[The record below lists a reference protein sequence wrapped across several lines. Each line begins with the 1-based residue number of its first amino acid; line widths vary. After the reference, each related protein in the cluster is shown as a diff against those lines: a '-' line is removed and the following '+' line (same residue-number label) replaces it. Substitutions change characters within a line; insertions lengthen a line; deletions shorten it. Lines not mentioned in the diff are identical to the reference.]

1 VSAGRA
7 AFVAQVAAESAPLFS
22 KSKPISA
29 TIAVPKTDLAM
40 REMAQDLA
48 GNSSAPMDGDETGGS
63 PTASILVVDDDPG
76 QRLLMRKVLEHK
88 GFEVMEAA
96 DGVEACRIN
105 EEHRPDLLLVDL
117 MMPRMDGYE
126 LCRELRGQTHSA
138 DVPIVVTTSRDDIAS
153 IVRAYDAGA
162 TDFVPKPVNWLVL
175 SHRLRYILRASRAFA
190 DLGRNQERLTA
201 EEAAEATNGS
211 KLEPAASS
219 HEPGIPSN
227 AMIGVSG
234 MISDR
239 AFGSL
244 STKVAL
250 SFGWVELD
258 SVVAQISRLQ
268 TQRSVAK
275 VRGNAVRLNA
285 LAEELDAAMIER
297 DRLVAQIG
305 TGIGA

>member
-1 VSAGRA
+1 MDWVGDS
-7 AFVAQVAAESAPLFS
+7 VLEPL
-22 KSKPISA
+22 
-29 TIAVPKTDLAM
+29 M
-40 REMAQDLA
+40 
-48 GNSSAPMDGDETGGS
+48 DETEGS
-63 PTASILVVDDDPG
+63 LTAAILVVDDDPG

-88 GFEVMEAA
+88 GFEVIEAA
-96 DGVEACRIN
+96 DGVEACRLN
-105 EEHRPDLLLVDL
+105 EERRPDLLLVDL

-190 DLGRNQERLTA
+190 DLRENQERLTA
-201 EEAAEATNGS
+201 AEKPAEATNGS
-211 KLEPAASS
+211 KSEPAASS
-219 HEPGIPSN
+219 HEPGTPSN

-239 AFGSL
+239 VFGSL
-244 STKVAL
+244 SAKAAL

-258 SVVAQISRLQ
+258 TIISQISRLQ

-275 VRGNAVRLNA
+275 VRGNVARLNV

-297 DRLVAQIG
+297 DRLISQIG
-305 TGIGA
+305 NGIGA

>member
-1 VSAGRA
+1 
-7 AFVAQVAAESAPLFS
+7 
-22 KSKPISA
+22 
-29 TIAVPKTDLAM
+29 M

-48 GNSSAPMDGDETGGS
+48 GNSSAPMDGDETEGN

-88 GFEVMEAA
+88 GFEVIEAA
-96 DGVEACRIN
+96 DGVEACRLN
-105 EEHRPDLLLVDL
+105 EERRPDLLLVDL

-190 DLGRNQERLTA
+190 DLRGNQERLTA
-201 EEAAEATNGS
+201 AEQAAEATTES
-211 KLEPAASS
+211 KSEPMANSD
-219 HEPGIPSN
+219 EPGTPSN

-244 STKVAL
+244 SAKAAL

-258 SVVAQISRLQ
+258 TIVAQIDRLQ
-268 TQRSVAK
+268 TQHSVAK
-275 VRGNAVRLNA
+275 LRENVARLNA
-285 LAEELDAAMIER
+285 LAEELDTAMIER